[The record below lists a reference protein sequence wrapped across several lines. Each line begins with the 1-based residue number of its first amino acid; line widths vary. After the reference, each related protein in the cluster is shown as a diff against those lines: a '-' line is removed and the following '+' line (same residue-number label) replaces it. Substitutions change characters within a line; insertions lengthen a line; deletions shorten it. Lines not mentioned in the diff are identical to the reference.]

1 MALPACGYYDINYTN
16 DKILRCIKKFKE
28 SKLEEKRLKK
38 TANSFMKNVVILIFS
53 QLLIKVLGLVYKLVI
68 TNVPGF
74 GDTGLGYYSAGY
86 QIYALLLTLSSIGIP
101 SVISKLVSERVA
113 IGDTKGADRIFRVAF
128 KLFTTIGFVLSIGL
142 FLSADFIATNILN
155 VPDVAYVMK
164 VLSPAIVF
172 VAMSAVL
179 RGYFS
184 GQQNMKPTS
193 VSQTLEQFLNCVLSI
208 TFVYACIGKDTYIM
222 AAAGNLSTTCAIVI
236 TFVYLIMYFKKN
248 KLDTTDSII
257 SPERKK
263 TNKELIKTILGISIP
278 IAISSLI
285 SVISGVIDTATVSNC
300 MQIAYS
306 STVGSKEE
314 LEQIAMSATG
324 ILSKVDTLVSFP
336 LAINLAFSTALTPA
350 ISEALA
356 KNDKRTA
363 SRRLSFSFFASLII
377 ILPCAIGFIALS
389 EPILKML
396 YPTASD
402 GAGVFMIASVSMI
415 LTALSQTLTGG
426 LYGVNQSKIPA
437 IAAGVGAVIKFIL
450 NMILISN
457 PKIGIYGASISS
469 FIYQI
474 IVFFICYNVMN
485 RCVNMRI
492 KFKTHVMKPVISALG
507 MGLIVF
513 GTYKIFNNLFGN
525 TISTII
531 SIAVGAISYCALI
544 LFTRVLTKEDIMMI
558 PYGSKIYELLVRMK
572 IYTEE

>member
-1 MALPACGYYDINYTN
+1 MKG
-16 DKILRCIKKFKE
+16 
-28 SKLEEKRLKK
+28 KRLKK

-68 TNVPGF
+68 TNIPGF

-101 SVISKLVSERVA
+101 SVISKLVSERIA
-113 IGDTKGADRIFRVAF
+113 IGDTKGAQRIFKVAF
-128 KLFTTIGFVLSIGL
+128 KFFTTIGFILSIGL
-142 FLSADFIATNILN
+142 FLGADIIANNILN

-248 KLDTTDSII
+248 KLDTRNSII
-257 SPERKK
+257 SPEKK
-263 TNKELIKTILGISIP
+263 KSNKELLKIILGISIP
-278 IAISSLI
+278 ITISSLI

-306 STVGSKEE
+306 EAVASKEE

-356 KNDKRTA
+356 KKDKRTA

-402 GAGVFMIASVSMI
+402 GAGIFMIASVSMI

-437 IAAGVGAVIKFIL
+437 IAAGLGAVIKFIL

-457 PKIGIYGASISS
+457 PNIGIYGASISS
-469 FIYQI
+469 FVYQV

-485 RCVNMRI
+485 RCVNMKI
-492 KFKTHVMKPVISALG
+492 KFKTHILKPVISALG
-507 MGLIVF
+507 MGLVVF
-513 GTYKIFNNLFGN
+513 LGYRLFSGFLGN

-531 SIAVGAISYCALI
+531 SIILGAISYCALI
-544 LFTRVLTKEDIMMI
+544 LFTKTLKKDDIMMI
-558 PYGSKIYELLVRMK
+558 PYGTKIYEILVRMK
-572 IYTEE
+572 IYKEE

>member
-1 MALPACGYYDINYTN
+1 M
-16 DKILRCIKKFKE
+16 KE
-28 SKLEEKRLKK
+28 KGLKK

-68 TNVPGF
+68 TNIPGF

-101 SVISKLVSERVA
+101 SVISKLVSERIA
-113 IGDTKGADRIFRVAF
+113 IGDTKGANRIFKVAF
-128 KLFTTIGFVLSIGL
+128 KFFTTIGFILSIGL
-142 FLSADFIATNILN
+142 FFGADIIANNILN

-236 TFVYLIMYFKKN
+236 TFIYLIMYFKKN
-248 KLDTTDSII
+248 KLDTSDSII
-257 SPERKK
+257 SPEKKK
-263 TNKELIKTILGISIP
+263 TNKELLKTILGISIP
-278 IAISSLI
+278 ITVSSLI

-306 STVGSKEE
+306 GAVASKEE

-350 ISEALA
+350 ISETLA
-356 KNDKRTA
+356 KKDKRTA

-377 ILPCAIGFIALS
+377 ILPSAVGFIVLS

-437 IAAGVGAVIKFIL
+437 IAAGLGAVIKFIL

-457 PKIGIYGASISS
+457 PNIGIYGASISS
-469 FIYQI
+469 FVYQV

-485 RCVNMRI
+485 RCVNMKI
-492 KFKTHVMKPVISALG
+492 KFKTHMLKPVISALG
-507 MGLIVF
+507 MGLVVF
-513 GTYKIFNNLFGN
+513 LGYRLFSGFLGN

-531 SIAVGAISYCALI
+531 SIILGAISYCALI
-544 LFTRVLTKEDIMMI
+544 LFTKTLKKDDIMMI
-558 PYGSKIYELLVRMK
+558 PYGTKIYKILVKMK
-572 IYTEE
+572 IYKE

>member
-1 MALPACGYYDINYTN
+1 MSKGN
-16 DKILRCIKKFKE
+16 IK
-28 SKLEEKRLKK
+28 RV
-38 TANSFMKNVVILIFS
+38 ANSFMKNVLILICS

-68 TNVPGF
+68 TNVEGF
-74 GDTGLGYYSAGY
+74 GNTGLGYYAAGY

-101 SVISKLVSERVA
+101 SVISKLVSERIA
-113 IGDTKGADRIFRVAF
+113 IGDTKGAQRIFKVAF
-128 KLFTTIGFVLSIGL
+128 RFFTTVGLVLSIGL
-142 FLSADFIATNILN
+142 YLGSDFIANNILN

-208 TFVYACIGKDTYIM
+208 TFVYACIGKDAYIM

-236 TFVYLIMYFKKN
+236 TFVYLLRYYKHNKLRTRGSIESPEKN
-248 KLDTTDSII
+248 KS
-257 SPERKK
+257 
-263 TNKELIKTILGISIP
+263 NKELLKTILGISIP
-278 IAISSLI
+278 ITISSLI

-300 MQIAYS
+300 MQIAFS
-306 STVGSKEE
+306 DGNSKEA

-336 LAINLAFSTALTPA
+336 LAINVAFSTALVPA

-356 KNDKRTA
+356 KKDKKTA

-377 ILPCAIGFIALS
+377 ILPCSVGFIVLAD
-389 EPILKML
+389 PILRML

-402 GAGVFMIASVSMI
+402 GAGVFMIASISMI
-415 LTALSQTLTGG
+415 LTALASTLTGG

-437 IAAGVGAVIKFIL
+437 IAAGLGAFIKFIL

-457 PKIGIYGASISS
+457 PNIGIYGASISS
-469 FIYQI
+469 FVYAL
-474 IVFFICYNVMN
+474 IVFFICYKVMN
-485 RCVNMRI
+485 RCVNMHI
-492 KFKTHVMKPVISALG
+492 KFKTHVMKPLMSAIG
-507 MGLIVF
+507 MGIIVF
-513 GTYKIFNNLFGN
+513 CGYSLLSNVFGN
-525 TISTII
+525 TVSTIL
-531 SIAVGAISYCALI
+531 SILLGAISYCLLI
-544 LFTRVLTKEDIMMI
+544 LFTKTLTKEDILNI
-558 PYGSKIYELLVRMK
+558 PYGTKLYKVLVKFGIYKEEKEELK
-572 IYTEE
+572 

>member
-1 MALPACGYYDINYTN
+1 MSGGNL
-16 DKILRCIKKFKE
+16 
-28 SKLEEKRLKK
+28 KRA
-38 TANSFMKNVVILIFS
+38 ANSFMKNVVILICS

-68 TNVPGF
+68 TNIEGF

-101 SVISKLVSERVA
+101 SVISKLVSERIA
-113 IGDTKGADRIFRVAF
+113 IGDTKGAQRIFKIAF
-128 KLFTTIGFVLSIGL
+128 RFFTTLGLILSIGL
-142 FLSADFIATNILN
+142 YLSSNFIANNILN

-208 TFVYACIGKDTYIM
+208 TFVYACIGKDAYIM

-236 TFVYLIMYFKKN
+236 TFVYLFRYYKHNKLITKDSIESPEKN
-248 KLDTTDSII
+248 KS
-257 SPERKK
+257 
-263 TNKELIKTILGISIP
+263 NKELLKTILGISIP
-278 IAISSLI
+278 ITISSLI

-306 STVGSKEE
+306 NGNTKEA

-324 ILSKVDTLVSFP
+324 ILSKIDTLVSFP
-336 LAINLAFSTALTPA
+336 LAINLAFSTALVPA

-356 KNDKRTA
+356 KKDKKTA

-377 ILPCAIGFIALS
+377 ILPCSIGFIVLAD
-389 EPILKML
+389 PILKLL
-396 YPTASD
+396 YPTASS

-415 LTALSQTLTGG
+415 LSALSQTMTGG

-437 IAAGVGAVIKFIL
+437 IAAGLGAFIKFIL

-457 PKIGIYGASISS
+457 PNIGIYGASISS
-469 FIYQI
+469 FIYSV

-485 RCVNMRI
+485 RCVNMHI
-492 KFKTHVMKPVISALG
+492 KFKTHILKPLISALG
-507 MGLIVF
+507 MGIIVF
-513 GTYKIFNNLFGN
+513 CGYNILNSIFGN
-525 TISTII
+525 GISTILAI
-531 SIAVGAISYCALI
+531 ILGAISYSLLI
-544 LFTRVLTKEDIMMI
+544 LFTKTLTKEDILMI
-558 PYGSKIYELLVRMK
+558 PYGTKIYKLLIKFR
-572 IYTEE
+572 IYKEEKEDA

>member
-1 MALPACGYYDINYTN
+1 MSKGN
-16 DKILRCIKKFKE
+16 IK
-28 SKLEEKRLKK
+28 RV
-38 TANSFMKNVVILIFS
+38 ANSFMKNVLILICS

-68 TNVPGF
+68 TNVEGF
-74 GDTGLGYYSAGY
+74 GNTGLGYYAAGY

-101 SVISKLVSERVA
+101 SVISKLVSERIA
-113 IGDTKGADRIFRVAF
+113 IGDTKGAQRIFKVAF
-128 KLFTTIGFVLSIGL
+128 RFFTTVGLVLSIGL
-142 FLSADFIATNILN
+142 YLGSDFIANNILN

-208 TFVYACIGKDTYIM
+208 TFVYACIGKDAYIM

-236 TFVYLIMYFKKN
+236 TFIYLIRYYKTH
-248 KLDTTDSII
+248 KLRTKGSIP
-257 SPERKK
+257 SPEREKS
-263 TNKELIKTILGISIP
+263 NKELLKTILGISIP
-278 IAISSLI
+278 ITISSLI

-300 MQIAYS
+300 MQIAFS
-306 STVGSKEE
+306 DGNSKEA

-336 LAINLAFSTALTPA
+336 LAINIAFSTALVPA

-356 KNDKRTA
+356 KKDKKTA

-377 ILPCAIGFIALS
+377 ILPCAMGFIALAD
-389 EPILKML
+389 PILKML

-415 LTALSQTLTGG
+415 LTALASTLTGG

-437 IAAGVGAVIKFIL
+437 IAAGLGAFIKFIL

-457 PKIGIYGASISS
+457 PNIGVYGASISS
-469 FIYQI
+469 FVYAV
-474 IVFFICYNVMN
+474 IVFFICYKVMN
-485 RCVNMRI
+485 RCVNMHI
-492 KFKTHVMKPVISALG
+492 KFKTHVMKPLISAIG
-507 MGLIVF
+507 MGVIVF
-513 GTYKIFNNLFGN
+513 CGYSLLSNVFGN
-525 TISTII
+525 TVSTIL
-531 SIAVGAISYCALI
+531 SILLGAISYCLLI
-544 LFTRVLTKEDIMMI
+544 LFTKTLTKEDILNI
-558 PYGSKIYELLVRMK
+558 PYGTKLYKVLVKFGIYKEKKEELK
-572 IYTEE
+572 